1 MKCKLY
7 GKRVLQ
13 INVVLFTAID
23 GIGKVWEGVL
33 ELVLL
38 LTQ

>member
-13 INVVLFTAID
+13 INVLFTAID
-23 GIGKVWEGVL
+23 GTGKVWEGVL

-38 LTQ
+38 LTH